1 MAPSRE
7 TVFLELRALEV
18 RVSSRT
24 SMSRRS
30 FLSGAARG
38 PVRAEQ
44 SLVRELVRVGG
55 EATREMIEFPA
66 IRALSLSLL
75 ELLWANISNPL
86 DPLLSGV
93 PIGLRPPKK
102 LRVALRPGQPDA
114 FSLRLNRVNRISCI
128 LEPIQEGLRLDEC
141 KERRHA

>member
-18 RVSSRT
+18 RVLSRT

-30 FLSGAARG
+30 FLSGTAGG

-55 EATREMIEFPA
+55 EATREIIEFTA
-66 IRALSLSLL
+66 IRALSLTLL
-75 ELLWANISNPL
+75 ELLWANISNLL

-93 PIGLRPPKK
+93 PIGLRPPKE
-102 LRVALRPGQPDA
+102 LRVVPRPGQPDA
-114 FSLRLNRVNRISCI
+114 SSLCLYRVNRISCI
-128 LEPIQEGLRLDEC
+128 LEPTQEGSRLDEC
-141 KERRHA
+141 KERSHA